1 MSLTVLMLIPHL
13 NVNLEVEKLDATIM
27 NELKRLT

>member
-13 NVNLEVEKLDATIM
+13 SVNLEVEKLDATIM